1 MTWSRGLRVLLA
13 LLVLALLPVGPAQA
27 TTRSAHRRHPQ
38 RSIRVTSVRYVNGR
52 PKVSVQTLDDPAAAR
67 EAVVAGRHTA
77 GAVAVSVDHR
87 VRAQSQSQSDD
98 TDRWAQWALNRLDAE
113 ALWAQQPGDGVT
125 VAVLDTGVDAAHPDL
140 TGVVLPGTDLVSP
153 GGDGRTDAN
162 GHGTHVAG
170 IIAAV
175 ANNGLGTAGLAQG
188 VRILPVRVLDDTGA
202 GWASDIAKGIIWA
215 TDHGAAVINL
225 SLGDHV
231 KDDVTAA
238 AVQYAEDHDVVVV
251 AAAGN
256 DRANGDAV
264 TYPAAYPGVLGV
276 AATDSQ
282 DAVASFSE
290 TGGFVDVAAPG
301 VDIASTYPPSTY
313 VYLSGTSMAAPFV
326 SATAALMKAADPH
339 LSPAQAAA
347 AVESTATDLG
357 PAGRDDASGYG
368 LVDPAAAL
376 CALTG
381 CSTSPAA
388 APAATLTRLHAG
400 RRTATY
406 GQWLTGLVT
415 LRDRATGQALAGQ
428 PVRLCIEAKRADR
441 CRVLTTGAD
450 GTAAYRL
457 PARHGVR
464 VYAAYPGTLTTG
476 PSRSAGLRYRVTPRI
491 RLTSGR
497 HRLAVTVRPAAG
509 QLVRLQRWTGH
520 RWANRDRVRLGA
532 HGQAVFAD
540 LRGGRF
546 RVRVRRT
553 DLLAAGTSTARRL
566 G

>member
-1 MTWSRGLRVLLA
+1 MTWPRGLCVLPALLA
-13 LLVLALLPVGPAQA
+13 LALLPVGPAQA
-27 TTRSAHRRHPQ
+27 TGWSAHRRHGH
-38 RSIRVTSVRYVNGR
+38 RSIRVSSVRYVDGH
-52 PKVSVQTLDDPAAAR
+52 PQVFVQTVDDPAAAR
-67 EAVVAGRHTA
+67 EAVTTGKHARRT
-77 GAVAVSVDHR
+77 VAVSVDHR
-87 VRAQSQSQSDD
+87 VSAQQIQSDD

-188 VRILPVRVLDDTGA
+188 VRILPVRVLDDSGA

-238 AVQYAEDHDVVVV
+238 AVQYAEDHGVVVV

-290 TGGFVDVAAPG
+290 TGGFVRRG
-301 VDIASTYPPSTY
+301 S
-313 VYLSGTSMAAPFV
+313 
-326 SATAALMKAADPH
+326 
-339 LSPAQAAA
+339 
-347 AVESTATDLG
+347 
-357 PAGRDDASGYG
+357 AGRGHRLDIPT
-368 LVDPAAAL
+368 VDV
-376 CALTG
+376 
-381 CSTSPAA
+381 
-388 APAATLTRLHAG
+388 RLPVRYVDG
-400 RRTATY
+400 GPVRE
-406 GQWLTGLVT
+406 
-415 LRDRATGQALAGQ
+415 RDR
-428 PVRLCIEAKRADR
+428 RADE
-441 CRVLTTGAD
+441 
-450 GTAAYRL
+450 
-457 PARHGVR
+457 
-464 VYAAYPGTLTTG
+464 
-476 PSRSAGLRYRVTPRI
+476 
-491 RLTSGR
+491 GR
-497 HRLAVTVRPAAG
+497 RPAAEPRAG
-509 QLVRLQRWTGH
+509 G
-520 RWANRDRVRLGA
+520 
-532 HGQAVFAD
+532 
-540 LRGGRF
+540 RGGGVHRH
-546 RVRVRRT
+546 RPRPGR
-553 DLLAAGTSTARRL
+553 A
-566 G
+566 